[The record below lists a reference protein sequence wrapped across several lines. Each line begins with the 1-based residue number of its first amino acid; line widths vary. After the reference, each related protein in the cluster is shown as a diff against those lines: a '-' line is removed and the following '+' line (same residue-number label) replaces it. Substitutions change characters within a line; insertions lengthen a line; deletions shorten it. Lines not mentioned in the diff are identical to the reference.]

1 MDQLSVHRTL
11 RWIPASMALA
21 VLWACSS
28 PQPRRTEPVALPPA
42 PVVVAPPIALPA
54 EPPPTPAE
62 TFAVPSQS
70 LPSMEQLPAAP
81 LAVSVAASGVYVEP
95 AAVAAR
101 FPEPAIN
108 YQTPG
113 LMPGRTEFTT
123 NTELRAFMRGLAEI
137 NPNRPNAA
145 RLIELGHSQAG
156 SPLAA
161 LLFTR
166 LADGVAEVPATAGRP
181 TVLLIAGQH
190 GDEPAGTEALMVVAQ
205 QLAGNG
211 RLAAL
216 LDRINVIVVPRANP
230 DGAETAVHTTIDG
243 VDLDRDHLSLVTP
256 EAQALST
263 LARVYRPM
271 VVVDAH
277 EYSPA
282 GAFLQN
288 FGAVGRNDVLVQYAM
303 TANLPE
309 FITKAQ
315 EEWFRLPMLAAFRSE
330 GLSNDWYY
338 TANVEPPPGSAGASA
353 DLDTRLAM
361 GRVQA
366 DSARNVNGLRNAVS
380 FLVESRGAGLGR
392 AHIKRRVHAQAVA
405 VASALQVT
413 ADRAAD
419 LGKLRNYVDAEVA
432 SRACQGTATIEA
444 TETSSEY
451 RLTALDPNTGAD
463 KRMTVSWDS
472 ALLLTDVRKRPRPCG
487 YWLAGEAM
495 VAVERL
501 RALGVE
507 VQQLSEPGT
516 VKGEAYREASR
527 GGASTSLS
535 TQGSPAPS
543 GTLNANTL
551 STLSPV
557 AQTTGSTG
565 AGKPG
570 VRLQPA
576 VMDLPPG
583 SYYVRLDQ
591 PLGNLVLAALE
602 PDSDA
607 SYLSR
612 GVIANLDQLARVM
625 QVPKMML
632 TPVP

>member
-1 MDQLSVHRTL
+1 M
-11 RWIPASMALA
+11 LA
-21 VLWACSS
+21 
-28 PQPRRTEPVALPPA
+28 PA
-42 PVVVAPPIALPA
+42 PLTLTPVAPPEQPPA
-54 EPPPTPAE
+54 PAE
-62 TFAVPSQS
+62 TFAVPSQALPPMQGLPSTPS
-70 LPSMEQLPAAP
+70 LPAP
-81 LAVSVAASGVYVEP
+81 SSTSSGAYVETP
-95 AAVAAR
+95 AVAAR

-113 LMPGRTEFTT
+113 LMPGRTDFTT
-123 NTELRAFMRGLAEI
+123 NAELRSFMRGLAEI

-156 SPLAA
+156 APLAA

-166 LADGVAEVPATAGRP
+166 LPDGVAEAPATAGRP

-190 GDEPAGTEALMVVAQ
+190 GDEPAGAEALMVVSQ

-230 DGAETAVHTTIDG
+230 DGAETAAHGTIG
-243 VDLDRDHLSLVTP
+243 GIDLDRDHLALATP

-271 VVVDAH
+271 VVVDSH
-277 EYSPA
+277 EYTPA

-288 FGAVGRNDVLVQYAM
+288 FGAVGRNDVLIQYAM

-315 EEWFRLPMLAAFRSE
+315 EEWFRVPMLAAFRSE
-330 GLSNDWYY
+330 GLNSDWYY
-338 TANVEPPPGSAGASA
+338 TAANNAPASAGSASA
-353 DLDTRLAM
+353 DLDSKLSM

-366 DSARNVNGLRNAVS
+366 DNGRNVNGLRNAVS
-380 FLVESRGAGLGR
+380 FAIESRGGDLGR
-392 AHIKRRVHAQAVA
+392 AHIKRRIHAQVVA
-405 VASALQVT
+405 IASALQVT

-444 TETSSEY
+444 AATSSEY
-451 RLTALDPNTGAD
+451 RLTALDPQTGAD

-472 ALLLTDVRKRPRPCG
+472 ALLLDSVRRRPRPCG

-516 VKGEAYREASR
+516 VKGEAYRESSR
-527 GGASTSLS
+527 GNPALTLS
-535 TQGSPAPS
+535 TQPS
-543 GTLNANTL
+543 SNLGTAMAGNMNGTTF
-551 STLSPV
+551 STV
-557 AQTTGSTG
+557 AQTGSATGPAS
-565 AGKPG
+565 APVKVG
-570 VRLQPA
+570 VRLLPA

-591 PLGNLVLAALE
+591 PLGNLVLAAME
-602 PDSDA
+602 PDSDS
-607 SYLSR
+607 SYLSH

-625 QVPKMML
+625 QVPKMQL